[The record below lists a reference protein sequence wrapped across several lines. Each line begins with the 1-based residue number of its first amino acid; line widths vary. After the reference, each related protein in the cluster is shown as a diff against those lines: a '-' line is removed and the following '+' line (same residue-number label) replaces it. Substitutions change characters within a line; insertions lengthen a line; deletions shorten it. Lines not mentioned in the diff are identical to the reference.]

1 MTPQQKAQQWLD
13 ENCLI
18 LDTETTG
25 LGDDAEIVEI
35 TIIDTTGKV
44 LLDTLVKPS
53 KPIPAEASAIHGITD
68 AMVMGAPEWKVIFPQ
83 VDALISGR
91 TVVAYNSA
99 YDVRLLD
106 QTIDIHDVLPEI
118 KNGFPKFQCA
128 MLAYAEFYG
137 QKSERGGYKWQRLT
151 TAAKQQGVVIE
162 GAPHRALSDCL
173 TTLGIVIAMAC
184 ERFPHHVN
192 TVLSELKYA
201 SEATAWEPRVFD
213 AVVSASI
220 LIRQAYRELRQHR
233 DLEEIPFGAVE
244 QDHEVAQLQR
254 QVDEKDLLLQQ
265 AKENERRAMDCFAR
279 AVAFAKGAEGDPCYI
294 TELAKEVADLAGEVR
309 KK

>member
-1 MTPQQKAQQWLD
+1 MTPKQQAQRWLIN
-13 ENCLI
+13 NCLI

-35 TIIDTTGKV
+35 SIIDATGKV
-44 LLDTLVKPS
+44 LIDTLIKPS
-53 KPIPAEASAIHGITD
+53 TPIPNEATEIHGITNE
-68 AMVMGAPEWKVIFPQ
+68 MVMNAPTWPDVFPSI
-83 VDALISGR
+83 DAIISGK
-91 TVVAYNSA
+91 TVVVYNSR
-99 YDVRLLD
+99 YDSRLLM
-106 QTIDIHDVLPEI
+106 QTNTIWNVCPAFEH
-118 KNGFPKFQCA
+118 GFTKFECA
-128 MLAYAEFYG
+128 MLEYAEFYG
-137 QKSERGGYKWQRLT
+137 QKSDRGGYKWQKLT
-151 TAAKQQGVVIE
+151 TAAEQQGVVIA

-173 TTLGIVIAMAC
+173 TTLEIIKAMAA
-184 ERFPHHVN
+184 EEYPHHVN
-192 TVLSELKYA
+192 AVLNELKYA
-201 SEATAWEPRVFD
+201 SEASAWESRIFD
-213 AVVSASI
+213 AVVSASV
-220 LIRQAYRELRQHR
+220 LIRQAYRELQQYR

-254 QVDEKDLLLQQ
+254 QIDEKDLLLQQ